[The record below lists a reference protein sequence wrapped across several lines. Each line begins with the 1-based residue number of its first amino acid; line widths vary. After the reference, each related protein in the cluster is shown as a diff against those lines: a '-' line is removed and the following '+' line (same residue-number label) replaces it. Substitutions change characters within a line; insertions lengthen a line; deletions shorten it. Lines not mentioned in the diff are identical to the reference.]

1 MTRASKKKPRRQGA
15 RPPVD
20 FATPFR
26 PGLPQK
32 DLPPQEAPSPSD
44 KSDALRMI
52 GAVSHEMRN
61 PLNGIIGMAHLLRET
76 KLDAAQR
83 NYLDGITASGDLLLT
98 LVNDLL
104 DLTAVKNG
112 AFTPHYAPAPI
123 DALINGCIELAA
135 PRAHA
140 KGLAVGSVVDPTLV
154 GDGPDRSR
162 EPLVTIDAQRVG
174 QILTN
179 LLSNAV
185 KFTSEGG
192 VRVEVRLDSQTSSGG
207 KDHMLMID
215 VVDSGHGIAAAEQAL
230 VFQPF
235 GRTTLA
241 QQTANEGTGLGLPLS
256 RGLAQ
261 AMGGS
266 LDLVSSAPGEGTH
279 MRLTLPVV
287 LDTMDFHGQPQPLAG
302 HSVLL
307 VLSPGL
313 SASPEGTALQS
324 TLHELGAHAEIHGS
338 VEALGDT
345 VGTFDQVIIDAGFD
359 HAVLWARLH
368 LPTIGIRP
376 VLLVKPDERKT
387 LPRYQQAGFYGYL
400 VRPVRQ
406 TSLVAM
412 MTHRFSY
419 SDDNGFLPDPADAET
434 PEIPGEP
441 LRLLIAEDDPVNARL
456 ATAALERAGHTVS
469 TVGDGGRAIALATSN
484 VVPSFDVVLL
494 DLSMPAI
501 GGLEA
506 AQRIRKGGFKGR
518 LLAYSG
524 NTDPALNDQLVAAG
538 FDDFARKPLHLDALL
553 AFVTGQPSIST

>member
-1 MTRASKKKPRRQGA
+1 M
-15 RPPVD
+15 PPVD
-20 FATPFR
+20 FASPFR

-32 DLPPQEAPSPSD
+32 DLPPQEAPTPGD
-44 KSDALRMI
+44 QPDALRMI

-83 NYLDGITASGDLLLT
+83 NYLDGITASGDILLT

-140 KGLAVGSVVDPTLV
+140 KGLAIGSVVDPMLV
-154 GDGPDRSR
+154 GAGSERSQ

-192 VRVEVRLDSQTSSGG
+192 VGVEVRLDSRTSPRG
-207 KDHMLMID
+207 KDHMLVID
-215 VVDSGHGIAAAEQAL
+215 VLDTGHGIPAAEQAL

-266 LDLVSSAPGEGTH
+266 LELVSSTPGEGTH
-279 MRLTLPVV
+279 MRLALPVEIE
-287 LDTMDFHGQPQPLAG
+287 TMAFSKKPQPLAG
-302 HSVLL
+302 QTVLL
-307 VLSPGL
+307 VMSPAL
-313 SASPEGTALQS
+313 SASPEGAALQS
-324 TLHELGAHAEIHGS
+324 TLRELGASVESHGS
-338 VEALGDT
+338 VDALGDS
-345 VGTFDQVIIDAGFD
+345 VSQFDQVMIDAEFD
-359 HAVLWARLH
+359 HAVLWARLY
-368 LPTIGIRP
+368 LPTIGMRP
-376 VLLVKPDERKT
+376 VLLIRPDERKT
-387 LPRYQQAGFYGYL
+387 LPRYQEAGFSGYL
-400 VRPVRQ
+400 IRPVRQ
-406 TSLVAM
+406 TSLIAM
-412 MTHRFSY
+412 LTHRFAAR
-419 SDDNGFLPDPADAET
+419 DADGFLPDPVDAEIL
-434 PEIPGEP
+434 ESSDEP
-441 LRLLIAEDDPVNARL
+441 LRMLIAEDDLVNARL
-456 ATAALERAGHTVS
+456 ATAALERAGHIVT
-469 TVGDGGRAIALATSN
+469 TVGDGARAIALATGEDEQ
-484 VVPSFDVVLL
+484 SFDVVLL
-494 DLSMPAI
+494 DLSMPVI

-506 AQRIRKGGFKGR
+506 AERIREGGFSGR

-524 NTDPALNDQLVAAG
+524 NTDPALNEQLAAAG
-538 FDDFARKPLHLDALL
+538 FDDFAQKPLRPDALL
-553 AFVTGQPSIST
+553 AFVTGQSSISA